1 MDAFADRANSA
12 AKALSASTLA
22 YTDAALIYY
31 Q

>member
-1 MDAFADRANSA
+1 MNEFAQKANKSA
-12 AKALSASTLA
+12 KELSASTLD